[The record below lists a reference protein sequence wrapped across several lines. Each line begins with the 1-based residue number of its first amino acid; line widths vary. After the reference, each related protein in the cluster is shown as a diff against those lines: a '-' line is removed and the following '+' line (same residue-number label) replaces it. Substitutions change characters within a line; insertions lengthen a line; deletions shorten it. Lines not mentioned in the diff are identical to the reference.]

1 MHDRR
6 RFAAHRRWH
15 VWGKQV
21 TQGGSMRIIAALFVL
36 ASFCPTLI
44 FAQVSSGPKPAG
56 VVTNLAGA
64 ASVVRLAAAE
74 PSRLQFKDRV
84 YAGDRIS
91 TAADSTVRVLL
102 GGKALITIRE
112 FSNFTITEEPNR
124 STVNL
129 ASGSV
134 TLAVARQRM
143 KPGEQ
148 VDVRTPNAIAAVRGT
163 VLLVE
168 VEPPAAGGAGGE
180 QSVSTFSVLKG
191 SVEVSCAAAGCS
203 GNKIVHALEAVRVS
217 GLQMGAVEAISPARA
232 ASLAGRFH
240 VPLQPMDS
248 PDDGNRQKMAK
259 QEMSKAMALAAV
271 LVTNSVSE
279 QATGGEAKSSS
290 REKAEGNA
298 AAAPGQAVSSGDGGL
313 ANASFRVSEQMA
325 ESEGKHPSTA
335 AGGNAAA
342 APGQAVSHGDAA
354 LVSASLPLVSSP
366 GSTIAASAVALVP
379 VSPKQQSQSQTLL
392 PGSGAGPAPLL
403 AEVATEKG
411 GSSGSGNGNSSFSQ
425 RAQERRNSRR

>member
-1 MHDRR
+1 
-6 RFAAHRRWH
+6 
-15 VWGKQV
+15 
-21 TQGGSMRIIAALFVL
+21 MRIIAALFVL
-36 ASFCPTLI
+36 GIFCPALI
-44 FAQVSSGPKPAG
+44 FAQVPSGPQPAG
-56 VVTNLAGA
+56 VVTNLAGV

-74 PSRLQFKDRV
+74 SSRLQFKDPV

-168 VEPPAAGGAGGE
+168 VEPPAAGGSGGE

-203 GNKIVHALEAVRVS
+203 GNKIVYAFEAVRVS
-217 GLQMGAVEAISPARA
+217 GLQMGAVEPIPPARA

-248 PDDGNRQKMAK
+248 SDDSNRQKTAK
-259 QEMSKAMALAAV
+259 REMSKAMALAKV
-271 LVTNSVSE
+271 LAPNSVSE
-279 QATGGEAKSSS
+279 QATGGEAKPSSAA
-290 REKAEGNA
+290 KADGNA
-298 AAAPGQAVSSGDGGL
+298 AAAPGQAVSSGDAGL
-313 ANASFRVSEQMA
+313 ASASSRVSEQAA

-335 AGGNAAA
+335 AGGNAVA

-379 VSPKQQSQSQTLL
+379 ASVRQQSQSQALL

-403 AEVATEKG
+403 TEAATEG
-411 GSSGSGNGNSSFSQ
+411 GSSHGSSSFAQ
-425 RAQERRNSRR
+425 RAQDRRHSRR

>member
-1 MHDRR
+1 M
-6 RFAAHRRWH
+6 
-15 VWGKQV
+15 Q
-21 TQGGSMRIIAALFVL
+21 IIVALFVL
-36 ASFCPTLI
+36 AIFCPALTL
-44 FAQVSSGPKPAG
+44 AQVASPPQPAG
-56 VVTNLAGA
+56 VVTNLAGV

-74 PSRLQFKDRV
+74 PSRLQFKDPV

-91 TAADSTVRVLL
+91 TAADSIVRVLL

-168 VEPPAAGGAGGE
+168 VEPPVAAAGGSGGE

-203 GNKIVHALEAVRVS
+203 GNKIVHAFEAVRVS
-217 GLQMGAVEAISPARA
+217 GLQMGAVEPISQAKA

-248 PDDGNRQKMAK
+248 SDDSHRKKTAK
-259 QEMSKAMALAAV
+259 QEMSKAMALAKV
-271 LVTNSVSE
+271 LAPNSVGV
-279 QATGGEAKSSS
+279 QATEGEAK
-290 REKAEGNA
+290 
-298 AAAPGQAVSSGDGGL
+298 QA
-313 ANASFRVSEQMA
+313 
-325 ESEGKHPSTA
+325 STVA

-354 LVSASLPLVSSP
+354 LVSASSPLVSSS
-366 GSTIAASAVALVP
+366 GSTIAASAAAVVP
-379 VSPKQQSQSQTLL
+379 ASGRQQSQTQTLL

-403 AEVATEKG
+403 KEIASEG
-411 GSSGSGNGNSSFSQ
+411 SGSSSGSGNSNSSFSQ
-425 RAQERRNSRR
+425 RAQERRHSRR

>member
-1 MHDRR
+1 
-6 RFAAHRRWH
+6 
-15 VWGKQV
+15 
-21 TQGGSMRIIAALFVL
+21 MRIIVALFVS
-36 ASFCPTLI
+36 AIFCPALI
-44 FAQVSSGPKPAG
+44 FAQVSSSPQPAG
-56 VVTNLAGA
+56 VVTNLAGV

-74 PSRLQFKDRV
+74 PSRLQFKDPV
-84 YAGDRIS
+84 YAGDMIS
-91 TAADSTVRVLL
+91 TAADSIVRVLL

-168 VEPPAAGGAGGE
+168 VEPPAAAAGGSGGE

-203 GNKIVHALEAVRVS
+203 GNKIVHAFEAVRVS
-217 GLQMGAVEAISPARA
+217 GLQMGAVEPISQARA

-240 VPLQPMDS
+240 VPLHPMDS
-248 PDDGNRQKMAK
+248 SDDSLRQKTAK
-259 QEMSKAMALAAV
+259 REMSKAMALAKV
-271 LVTNSVSE
+271 LAPNSVGA
-279 QATGGEAKSSS
+279 QATEGEAKQSSTA
-290 REKAEGNA
+290 KADGNA
-298 AAAPGQAVSSGDGGL
+298 AAAPGQAGSPGDAGL
-313 ANASFRVSEQMA
+313 ASASFSVSTQGA
-325 ESEGKHPSTA
+325 EGEAKQPSVA
-335 AGGNAAA
+335 NAGGNAAA

-354 LVSASLPLVSSP
+354 LVSASSPLVSSF
-366 GSTIAASAVALVP
+366 GGTISAIAATLAPASGR
-379 VSPKQQSQSQTLL
+379 QQSQSQTLL

-403 AEVATEKG
+403 TEVATERG
-411 GSSGSGNGNSSFSQ
+411 SSSGSGNSNSSFSQ
-425 RAQERRNSRR
+425 RAQERRHARR

>member
-1 MHDRR
+1 M
-6 RFAAHRRWH
+6 
-15 VWGKQV
+15 Q
-21 TQGGSMRIIAALFVL
+21 IIVALFVL
-36 ASFCPTLI
+36 AIFCPALTL
-44 FAQVSSGPKPAG
+44 AQVASPPQPAG
-56 VVTNLAGA
+56 VVTNLAGV

-74 PSRLQFKDRV
+74 PSRLQFKDPV
-84 YAGDRIS
+84 YAGDMIS
-91 TAADSTVRVLL
+91 TAADSIVRVLL

-168 VEPPAAGGAGGE
+168 VESPVAAAGGSGGE

-203 GNKIVHALEAVRVS
+203 GSKIVHAFEAVRVS
-217 GLQMGAVEAISPARA
+217 GLQMGAVEPISQTKA

-248 PDDGNRQKMAK
+248 SDDNNRKKTAK
-259 QEMSKAMALAAV
+259 REMSKAMALAKV
-271 LVTNSVSE
+271 LAPNSVGA
-279 QATGGEAKSSS
+279 QATEGEAKQSSTA
-290 REKAEGNA
+290 KADGNA
-298 AAAPGQAVSSGDGGL
+298 AAAPGQIGSHGDAAL
-313 ANASFRVSEQMA
+313 ANASFSVSTQAA
-325 ESEGKHPSTA
+325 EGEAKQPSSAA

-342 APGQAVSHGDAA
+342 APGQTGSHGDAA
-354 LVSASLPLVSSP
+354 LVSASSPLVSSS
-366 GSTIAASAVALVP
+366 GSTIAASATALVP
-379 VSPKQQSQSQTLL
+379 TSVRQQSQSQTLL

-403 AEVATEKG
+403 TEAATER
-411 GSSGSGNGNSSFSQ
+411 GSSGSGNSNSSFSQ
-425 RAQERRNSRR
+425 RAQERRHSRR